1 MGFWGRE
8 ATRTWWLPLD
18 NVLGT
23 SNLSSLSKAGQ
34 QASQTCDTCFLS
46 GPPVSSNVVC
56 WNLWP
61 ICGPFIVFIV
71 FYSEYKYYK
80 WVNTIYT
87 NIIAH
92 LWNIY
97 SEFVL
102 KLAFILDWPWEN
114 VPTFQPFK
122 RPLLNIPRAGSPF
135 SHGNIINGC
144 HIQWPCNSNRLIG
157 GTDSIYKAYFWGLC
171 KGISP
176 QNMALI

>member
-1 MGFWGRE
+1 MI
-8 ATRTWWLPLD
+8 A
-18 NVLGT
+18 LGQDAG
-23 SNLSSLSKAGQ
+23 NIQPILSKAGQ
-34 QASQTCDTCFLS
+34 QASQTCDICFLS

-71 FYSEYKYYK
+71 FYGEYKYYK
-80 WVNTIYT
+80 WAINTIYI

-102 KLAFILDWPWEN
+102 KLAFILDWTWEN

-122 RPLLNIPRAGSPF
+122 SPLLNIPRAGSPF

-144 HIQWPCNSNRLIG
+144 HIQWPCNRNLNWRYLPYTRPI
-157 GTDSIYKAYFWGLC
+157 
-171 KGISP
+171 
-176 QNMALI
+176 